1 MFKEQDGYIT
11 LSLSAYEK
19 IKETSKKLEDR
30 CKRLEKENDSLMH
43 ALSKFD
49 IPPSIMSMLGVD
61 IPVKVFIQD
70 VFTPDLIA
78 GVTKKY
84 TIEFEF
90 PADAVKALE
99 NRY

>member
-1 MFKEQDGYIT
+1 MFEKEDGYIT

-30 CKRLEKENDSLMH
+30 CKRLENENDSLVH

-61 IPVKVFIQD
+61 IPVKIFVQD
-70 VFTPDLIA
+70 VFTPDVPS

-90 PADAVKALE
+90 PTDAVRALE